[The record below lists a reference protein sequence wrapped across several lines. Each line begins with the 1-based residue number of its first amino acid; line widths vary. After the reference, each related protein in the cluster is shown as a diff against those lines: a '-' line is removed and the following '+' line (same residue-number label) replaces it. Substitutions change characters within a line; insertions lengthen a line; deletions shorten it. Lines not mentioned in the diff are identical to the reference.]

1 MSLEFIGHTGSR
13 SGAETIE
20 ASGPII
26 DKAYIKHMAHT
37 AEANGFD
44 RLLIG
49 SFATWPDN
57 NQIAAYVLHNTARLG
72 VMLAHRPGFVAP
84 TVAAQATGDAGPV
97 QRRTAGGARDQ
108 WRYR

>member
-57 NQIAAYVLHNTARLG
+57 W
-72 VMLAHRPGFVAP
+72 
-84 TVAAQATGDAGPV
+84 
-97 QRRTAGGARDQ
+97 RRWTSSAKDG
-108 WRYR
+108 WRCT